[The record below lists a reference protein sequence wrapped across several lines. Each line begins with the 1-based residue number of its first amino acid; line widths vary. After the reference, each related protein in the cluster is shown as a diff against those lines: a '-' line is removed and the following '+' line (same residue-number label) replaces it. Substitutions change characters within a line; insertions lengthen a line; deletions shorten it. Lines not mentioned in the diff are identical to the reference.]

1 MEKGL
6 ISDVQSSCK
15 RKEKKKKEN
24 PENQYESVTQ
34 VYKRIVHRE
43 CMSCVCS
50 TLVEGWGP
58 SSRRDKVPLNDTEA
72 IRSFFVYK
80 CHVFLLADMCF
91 DNYAFVG

>member
-1 MEKGL
+1 MYR
-6 ISDVQSSCK
+6 VHA
-15 RKEKKKKEN
+15 REKKKEKN
-24 PENQYESVTQ
+24 PENQYESVAQ

-43 CMSCVCS
+43 RMSCVCS

-80 CHVFLLADMCF
+80 CHVFTCGNVL
-91 DNYAFVG
+91 